1 MRTPGVFHGHIT
13 CSYCTHTGVYGMLGT
28 VFPSGF
34 TSHFVSYTTYNTE
47 DIQPPYWQLLA
58 IWLLVGFVRVL
69 IGGWSTMRW
78 SCYLFHQYRWS
89 KRSHKLRSLDPV
101 SIPLH
106 VSQLSIPPSQAV
118 DLSIIFL
125 VLASKQSLENTPV
138 QKLNLFFS
146 LPCTGSQWIIIQFQ
160 TCGSIHPIH

>member
-1 MRTPGVFHGHIT
+1 MLVGWKGNFSGRKKLGNYGRRPAQDINTLRANFRPSALPVEASARFWKKKKPYSVRTPGVFHGHIT

-89 KRSHKLRSLDPV
+89 KRRP
-101 SIPLH
+101 
-106 VSQLSIPPSQAV
+106 
-118 DLSIIFL
+118 
-125 VLASKQSLENTPV
+125 
-138 QKLNLFFS
+138 
-146 LPCTGSQWIIIQFQ
+146 
-160 TCGSIHPIH
+160 